1 MNIWEGIPLVKA
13 RNGNFVFDTKK
24 NPVKVET
31 FSMDF
36 ILSNVKNVC
45 FPLFNP
51 GLLWALRCLGA
62 SKINYISLVMQRSF
76 KFPQREATSVS
87 CGFVVFLKF
96 TKGLSSF
103 NFTWRVCMPLL
114 RPHGIFLKLKKG
126 GQLQSLISKK
136 KKRLHRASVVYKM
149 KPKNFSGRPS
159 YQDPKICGT

>member
-1 MNIWEGIPLVKA
+1 MVKA

-76 KFPQREATSVS
+76 KFPQREGTSVS

-103 NFTWRVCMPLL
+103 NFT
-114 RPHGIFLKLKKG
+114 
-126 GQLQSLISKK
+126 
-136 KKRLHRASVVYKM
+136 
-149 KPKNFSGRPS
+149 
-159 YQDPKICGT
+159 